1 MVVAKAA
8 VGPQSMRNTLS
19 VVIGDGTQAFVQ
31 EREEVSEGA
40 SHVPAL
46 IISYGNYSAGRD
58 RVLIASLS
66 SSSGT
71 LCLHEASPTM
81 PRSGQ
86 LRGPGGVPRDHLG
99 YGRMYYHRTR
109 RGWDSS
115 SQASKPRVAA
125 VKKFARALSAA

>member
-8 VGPQSMRNTLS
+8 VGRQSMRNTLS

-66 SSSGT
+66 SSS
-71 LCLHEASPTM
+71 HEASPTM

-99 YGRMYYHRTR
+99 YSRMYYHRTR

-115 SQASKPRVAA
+115 SQASKHRVAA